1 MATRGNGESIRGT
14 LSPEA
19 IAASALALGDQ
30 QGPDAMTLRRIAAHL
45 GCDPMA
51 LYRHFANRRA
61 LLDAVADL
69 ALAGVVVPDDQVP
82 WAVRL
87 RDLLVGVRSGALA
100 HPGIAPHI
108 AARPPLGPHGLRIAR
123 GMLDA
128 LGESGLGG
136 RETVA
141 SIQVLI
147 AYVSSSIAMAMATH
161 GQRDDRW
168 EDVVHALGPLSD
180 DDLPVG
186 HMPAAGSAE
195 QFAFGLEVLVDG
207 LRARVGSGPDHHGQ
221 PG

>member
-1 MATRGNGESIRGT
+1 MAKRANGGSIRGT

-30 QGPDAMTLRRIAAHL
+30 QGSDAMTLRRIAAHL

-61 LLDAVADL
+61 LLDAVADM
-69 ALAGVVVPDDQVP
+69 ALAAVVVPDDRVP
-82 WAVRL
+82 WATRL
-87 RDLLVGVRSGALA
+87 RDLLIGVRHAALA

-108 AARPPLGPHGLRIAR
+108 AARPPLGSHGLRIAR
-123 GMLDA
+123 GLLGA
-128 LGESGLGG
+128 LRDSGLSGH
-136 RETVA
+136 ETVA

-147 AYVSSSIAMAMATH
+147 AYVSSSIAMAVETH

-168 EDVVHALGPLSD
+168 EDVVHAVGISSD
-180 DDLPVG
+180 NELPTG
-186 HMPAAGSAE
+186 QMPAAGSAE

-207 LRARVGSGPDHHGQ
+207 LRTRVGSRADQH
-221 PG
+221 

>member
-1 MATRGNGESIRGT
+1 MANRENGGSIRGT

-19 IAASALALGDQ
+19 IAASALVLGDQ
-30 QGPDAMTLRRIAAHL
+30 QGPEAMTLRRIAAHL

-69 ALAGVVVPDDQVP
+69 ALATVVLPDDRVP

-87 RDLLVGVRSGALA
+87 RDLLVGVRQGALA

-108 AARPPLGPHGLRIAR
+108 AARPPLGPHGRRIAR
-123 GMLDA
+123 GLLDA
-128 LGESGLGG
+128 LRESGLSGH
-136 RETVA
+136 ETVA

-147 AYVSSSIAMAMATH
+147 AYVSSSIAMAVETH

-168 EDVVHALGPLSD
+168 EDVVRALGPLRD
-180 DDLPVG
+180 DDLPIG

-207 LRARVGSGPDHHGQ
+207 LRARVGSRPDQNGR